1 MAASRA
7 TVQQKS
13 SPGGYREKT
22 SQKQER
28 CRPYEPGGVAAG
40 DSDAPAGDSVVAPGD
55 SVVVAGD
62 SVVAAGDSAAPAAGF
77 SADAGLLGSGVLLSG
92 VLIGST
98 FSIFCSHA
106 ARSAALARMQIY
118 FFIGANLRGHIAVIA

>member
-1 MAASRA
+1 MKPMAASRA
-7 TVQQKS
+7 TAQQRS
-13 SPGGYREKT
+13 TPTGSREKT
-22 SQKQER
+22 PQKQQR
-28 CRPYEPGGVAAG
+28 CRPYEPGGVWGG
-40 DSDAPAGDSVVAPGD
+40 DPDAPAGDSVVARGD
-55 SVVVAGD
+55 SVVVAGV

-106 ARSAALARMQIY
+106 ARSA
-118 FFIGANLRGHIAVIA
+118 